1 VVARRKGDDGG
12 TSDHWSNPNGL
23 SSTTSRLRQWL
34 RAKGDDGGTSD
45 HWSNPNDRVQQQVGY
60 DSGCEQ

>member
-1 VVARRKGDDGG
+1 VVASSKGDDGG

-23 SSTTSRLRQWL
+23 STTTSGLQQWL

-60 DSGCEQ
+60 NSGCEQ